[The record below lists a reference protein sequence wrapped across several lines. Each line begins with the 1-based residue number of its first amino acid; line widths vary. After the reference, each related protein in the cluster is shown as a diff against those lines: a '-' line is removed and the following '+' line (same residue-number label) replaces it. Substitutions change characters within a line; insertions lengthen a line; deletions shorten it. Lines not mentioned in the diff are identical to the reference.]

1 MISSMTGFA
10 RAEGVVD
17 GLAWAWEVRSVNGRG
32 LDLRLRLPPSF
43 ESLEAGIRAETARVL
58 RRGNVTA
65 TLTAKREERTR
76 LTLDPVLLD
85 EMVTL
90 VLAVAAR
97 LPNAAAPSPEAVL
110 ALPGVLRQA
119 NAEEAGVSAAQTEA
133 VLAGF
138 TRAVAGL
145 AAARAE
151 EGARLYTLLAG
162 QLDQV
167 ADLHGAAT
175 ADAAAQPGL
184 LQARLQASL
193 APLLADRSLTPD
205 RLTPERLAH
214 EVALLATRADVQ
226 EELDRLGSHIT
237 AARVLLGEGQAI
249 GRRFDFLVQEFMREA
264 NTLCSKSAS
273 IPLTRSGLAMKALIE
288 HMREQVQNVE

>member
-167 ADLHGAAT
+167 ADLHRAAT

>member
-167 ADLHGAAT
+167 AALHRAAT
-175 ADAAAQPGL
+175 EDAAAQPGL

>member
-1 MISSMTGFA
+1 MIASMTGFA

-43 ESLEAGIRAETARVL
+43 EVLEAGIRAETARVL
-58 RRGNVTA
+58 RRGTVTA

-85 EMVTL
+85 EMVAL
-90 VLAVAAR
+90 VSAVAAR

-119 NAEEAGVSAAQTEA
+119 SAEEAGVSVAQTGA
-133 VLAGF
+133 VLGGF

-167 ADLHGAAT
+167 ADLHRVAT
-175 ADAAAQPGL
+175 ADATAQPGL

-237 AARVLLGEGQAI
+237 AARALLGEGQAI

>member
-119 NAEEAGVSAAQTEA
+119 NAEEAGVSAAQTAA

-167 ADLHGAAT
+167 ADLHRAAT

-226 EELDRLGSHIT
+226 EELDRLGSHVT